1 MAKPSRYN
9 LRILKA
15 KCFGRLRI
23 AGNSVFII
31 ARKLPTLLRECFAVE
46 NLRVMQNH
54 SPLRSRLHLAILI
67 LFLFWAT
74 PDSACAVERI
84 SLKKYLSLS
93 LQVPNPMETS
103 KLPARKTF
111 QVNHEEFILQ
121 FFFNERDVFGYIL
134 KRNKR
139 RPIHF
144 RWCFFRSCEESPYDY
159 KKVIAQAFNPP
170 YDSGFFSIE
179 FPAYLKYSFQG
190 IEFSS
195 PK

>member
-1 MAKPSRYN
+1 MTKPSRYN
-9 LRILKA
+9 LRILKK
-15 KCFGRLRI
+15 KCFGRLHI
-23 AGNSVFII
+23 AKNIVFTI
-31 ARKLPTLLRECFAVE
+31 AKTLSALLRD
-46 NLRVMQNH
+46 
-54 SPLRSRLHLAILI
+54 SPQIEKLGVTQSLSSLQKSHLAILI
-67 LFLFWAT
+67 LCLLWILPSPAY
-74 PDSACAVERI
+74 AMEQI
-84 SLKKYLSLS
+84 SLRKYPELS

-144 RWCFFRSCEESPYDY
+144 RWCFFRSCEESPYDH

-170 YDSGFFSIE
+170 YNSGFFSIR
-179 FPAYLKYSFQG
+179 FPSYLNYSFQG